1 MKRRGHRKSRQ
12 GCQECKRRH
21 IKCDE
26 ARPKCSNCTVSERRC
41 DFAVRVT
48 PATAS
53 ASPAVSA
60 APPSRPSQPSTP
72 IGQPTIPVI
81 EESLIYQRRYDHEQ
95 DPATCGDVVNVNH
108 MELMAHYTSS
118 VANPE
123 CDPDLD
129 RAITKITMQTALA
142 FPWLLH
148 EILAISSRHLAYL
161 RPTRAAFYL
170 TQAAHLQTQAI
181 NLFNRESLKLGP
193 DNCTAAVI
201 FSSTLGRHLLADTLA
216 NIKQETPTS
225 DDDGGGGGGNTT
237 LLLLDRFCHYISVHQ
252 GLRAVASS
260 SWQFL
265 EDSDLGRLI
274 ALSGMPPKQSK
285 GTHLRP
291 LAAWIEA
298 EAEVEGGPLQDE
310 GARDACLEAVD
321 LLQKGLNAAVPGH
334 RFDMTCVWAVLC
346 PAKFL
351 ELVRRHVPPALV
363 VLAHY
368 AVLLRANDTWQID
381 GAAPAFLRVVA
392 GALGDG
398 YEARLEWV
406 QGVVDGNRNLEA
418 G

>member
-1 MKRRGHRKSRQ
+1 
-12 GCQECKRRH
+12 
-21 IKCDE
+21 
-26 ARPKCSNCTVSERRC
+26 
-41 DFAVRVT
+41 
-48 PATAS
+48 
-53 ASPAVSA
+53 
-60 APPSRPSQPSTP
+60 
-72 IGQPTIPVI
+72 
-81 EESLIYQRRYDHEQ
+81 
-95 DPATCGDVVNVNH
+95 

-129 RAITKITMQTALA
+129 RAITKITLQTALA
-142 FPWLLH
+142 FPWPLH

-225 DDDGGGGGGNTT
+225 DDDGGGGGNTT

-274 ALSGMPPKQSK
+274 ALSGMPPKRSK
-285 GTHLRP
+285 GTHLQP

-298 EAEVEGGPLQDE
+298 EAEVEGRPLQDE

-321 LLQKGLNAAVPGH
+321 LLQKGLDAAVPGH

-406 QGVVDGNRNLEA
+406 QGVVNGNRNLEA